1 MSPHDRRTSR
11 LSGIFRKSRHAVHE
25 EGAFTPKGPTLKL
38 APRAMCQHLDPG
50 DINTARVYPH
60 TGLLHSAPRTLV
72 RGESSM
78 NAPAVGDTIFSRHSH
93 RGQEWENRKQ
103 TRKGNPNLG
112 IEGCLAMGQTK
123 IPWAPSSQGPEPKGC
138 GRQLCSHT
146 EHLDFRP
153 VHFCHPKLTPSMTFT
168 E

>member
-1 MSPHDRRTSR
+1 MVSVRTLLSGTQLAPSSMSPHDRRTSR
-11 LSGIFRKSRHAVHE
+11 LSGIFRKSRHAVHG

-50 DINTARVYPH
+50 DINTARVYPQH
-60 TGLLHSAPRTLV
+60 WPPAPRTPV

-78 NAPAVGDTIFSRHSH
+78 NGRQQSETRSFSRHSH
-93 RGQEWENRKQ
+93 RGREWENRKQ

-123 IPWAPSSQGPEPKGC
+123 IPWALSSQGPEPKDC
-138 GRQLCSHT
+138 GRQLCQPH
-146 EHLDFRP
+146 
-153 VHFCHPKLTPSMTFT
+153 
-168 E
+168 